1 MENEVHPKSWTQ
13 NFLDA
18 VQYSV
23 RDHYLMNF
31 VKVLSLTNHNFR
43 LNSYHISREMNFF
56 VTEIE
61 KVVLSLSI
69 EAPNDDFN
77 PTINL

>member
-1 MENEVHPKSWTQ
+1 
-13 NFLDA
+13 
-18 VQYSV
+18 
-23 RDHYLMNF
+23 MNF

-43 LNSYHISREMNFF
+43 LNSYHISREMIFF

-77 PTINL
+77 PIINL